1 MTEQSDDE
9 QAREIET
16 LLHLFDEYP
25 DPLHLDVTPAVLA
38 LIEMGLPGL
47 AAALDRLNAPE
58 RLTRKRAQRLL
69 DAVVARHFGW
79 IAGVGYPTREA
90 EQQAR
95 ALMDAQGYDVDAPE
109 TERVAAI
116 ARWRAWVTKEQQP

>member
-1 MTEQSDDE
+1 MTEQPDE
-9 QAREIET
+9 GHAREIET
-16 LLHLFDEYP
+16 LLRLFDEYP

-38 LIEMGLPGL
+38 LIDLGLTGL
-47 AAALDRLNAPE
+47 AAALDRPNAPE
-58 RLTRKRAQRLL
+58 RLTRKRAQRVL

-79 IAGVGYPTREA
+79 VAGVGYPSREA

-95 ALMDAQGYDVDAPE
+95 ALMDAQDYDVDAPE
-109 TERVAAI
+109 PERVAAI